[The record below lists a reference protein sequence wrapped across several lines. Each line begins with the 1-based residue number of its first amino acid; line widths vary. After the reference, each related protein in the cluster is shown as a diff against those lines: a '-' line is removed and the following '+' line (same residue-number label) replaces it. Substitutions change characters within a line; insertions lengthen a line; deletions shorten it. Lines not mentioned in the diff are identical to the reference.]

1 MTLSV
6 AFFVSIFCTIL
17 LMISALVRRVGLGV
31 VSFLMLIL
39 FSFIAGGVD
48 LLTTNLMFALGLGFF
63 AFLCGAAESDGD

>member
-1 MTLSV
+1 
-6 AFFVSIFCTIL
+6 
-17 LMISALVRRVGLGV
+17 MISALVRRVGLGV

-63 AFLCGAAESDGD
+63 AFLCSAAESDGD